1 MNNTNSRYKIGIRGS
16 GAMAE
21 VDQAG
26 LIHLGTSKP
35 LRWVIAGDDRWYDPS
50 ADASVRQTT
59 RDGFPIVV
67 TKMRVPT
74 GDVTTLAYC
83 VADHGGVVVFEV
95 RNESTLPFAV
105 VLSDPAWRTVRNP
118 VPMHDEITQAKML
131 AHVGFPTDAVIHP
144 IGHQA
149 SLRFVYGAAGLLSR
163 EQIESL
169 PTVDQVASGWEKA
182 LSGATRYNL
191 PDHGIV
197 KEANSIR
204 AALLMGVAEQNDI
217 ADQVVATTE
226 SIRLGEKLN
235 DVELNDY
242 VAGIEE
248 LLKGKQ
254 RAGLLRSLLRRSK
267 TTEAA
272 PWYVDAVLSGATFAL
287 HKLAQH
293 TAASDV
299 RLAHAELSTNTRFT
313 EVPPPGDF
321 YALSPMKR
329 LLRVDC
335 EFARTRFKHSQS
347 GVDVLPLL
355 TATRLGDPSEN
366 WLGVNFEVHGLSAGS
381 GTVGYAVRWHGER
394 AAVLW
399 EASDTSVLPVTSM
412 ANDPTWSGN
421 ELSGEVLLASP
432 SEHQ

>member
-1 MNNTNSRYKIGIRGS
+1 
-16 GAMAE
+16 
-21 VDQAG
+21 
-26 LIHLGTSKP
+26 
-35 LRWVIAGDDRWYDPS
+35 
-50 ADASVRQTT
+50 
-59 RDGFPIVV
+59 
-67 TKMRVPT
+67 
-74 GDVTTLAYC
+74 
-83 VADHGGVVVFEV
+83 
-95 RNESTLPFAV
+95 
-105 VLSDPAWRTVRNP
+105 
-118 VPMHDEITQAKML
+118 
-131 AHVGFPTDAVIHP
+131 
-144 IGHQA
+144 
-149 SLRFVYGAAGLLSR
+149 
-163 EQIESL
+163 
-169 PTVDQVASGWEKA
+169 
-182 LSGATRYNL
+182 
-191 PDHGIV
+191 
-197 KEANSIR
+197 
-204 AALLMGVAEQNDI
+204 MGVAEQNDVV
-217 ADQVVATTE
+217 DQVVATTE

-254 RAGLLRSLLRRSK
+254 RAGLLRSLLRRSR

-299 RLAHAELSTNTRFT
+299 RLAHAELSTKTQFT

-335 EFARTRFKHSQS
+335 EFVRTRLQYSQS

-355 TATRLGDPSEN
+355 TAARLGNPSET
-366 WLGVNFEVHGLSAGS
+366 WLGVNFEVHGLIAGS
-381 GTVGYAVRWHGER
+381 GTVGYAVRWHAER

-412 ANDPTWSGN
+412 ANDPAWSEN